1 MKKVIN
7 VNTNNYYSQTLYEYM
22 YLGFIFHFFA
32 IRQAIAIGQ

>member
-7 VNTNNYYSQTLYEYM
+7 VNTNNYYSQTLYEY
-22 YLGFIFHFFA
+22 LGFIFHFFA